1 MKIKTY
7 ALWSG
12 KTLGE
17 NGKNIQIKGY
27 FPDKKSSDCAVSVLA
42 GGAYMMRTP
51 HSGEKYAEFLAEN
64 GITAFVTDYRIKP
77 FEFPYPLLDSRRA
90 IQFIRF
96 HAKEFGI
103 DKSKI
108 AIMGTSAGGHLAALT
123 STYFK
128 DIPTGCN
135 DEISK
140 EDFIPNAQILCY
152 PVIYLNGE
160 YSHKDSTENLLSEQ
174 KDNLA
179 HRLTPLNLITDKTPP
194 AFIWHS
200 FSDSEVHVFN
210 SIDYFK
216 ALKEK
221 SILSELHIFPE
232 GWHGIGLAN
241 DDPNDKIKAHV
252 KEWNQLLLNW
262 LKYIGF

>member
-140 EDFIPNAQILCY
+140 EDFIPDAQILCY
-152 PVIYLNGE
+152 PVIYLNGR
-160 YSHKDSTENLLSEQ
+160 YFHKDSTENLLRSEE
-174 KDNLA
+174 
-179 HRLTPLNLITDKTPP
+179 RR
-194 AFIWHS
+194 
-200 FSDSEVHVFN
+200 
-210 SIDYFK
+210 
-216 ALKEK
+216 
-221 SILSELHIFPE
+221 
-232 GWHGIGLAN
+232 
-241 DDPNDKIKAHV
+241 
-252 KEWNQLLLNW
+252 
-262 LKYIGF
+262 